1 MGMLAWMDRVETI
14 AERRVRALEDAAPH
28 AGDPARLQALA
39 ARDGF
44 LFVRGLVAPALVAAL
59 RARVLDFA
67 GRIGWLDPAAPV
79 ARARA
84 APGRRVGYYQ
94 DPDWVE
100 LQVEVQTAAEMWAL
114 GDCVAI
120 HRVLR
125 AVEGHASYLNLSTA
139 NTCRVFSPHP
149 DMATQPHQDAH
160 YVRMLG
166 EFWTVW
172 IPLGDCPHA
181 LGPLALLAGSH
192 RGGLR
197 EHAGAG
203 IVDGG
208 VAVAPDAVWS
218 TIDFRSGDA
227 VLFRPHTLHCSLPN
241 RSGDTL
247 RLSADFRYG
256 FWDAASGIDWRA
268 SAARGAQQ

>member
-1 MGMLAWMDRVETI
+1 MGTLDGVDRVE
-14 AERRVRALEDAAPH
+14 AVSGQRVRELKDAAPH
-28 AGDPARLQALA
+28 SANPERLRELA

-44 LFVRGLVAPALVAAL
+44 LFVRGLVPVDLVEAL
-59 RARVLDFA
+59 RARVLA
-67 GRIGWLDPAAPV
+67 HASRIGWLDPRAPIGD
-79 ARARA
+79 ARA
-84 APGRRVGYYQ
+84 APARRVGNYQ
-94 DPDWVE
+94 DPDWVD
-100 LQVEVQTAAEMWAL
+100 LQVQVQTRPEMWAL

-125 AVEGHASYLNLSTA
+125 AVEGRSSYLNLSTA

-172 IPLGDCPHA
+172 IPLGDCPRE

-197 EHAGAG
+197 EHSGQG

-208 VAVAPDAVWS
+208 VAVDAEAVWS
-218 TIDFRSGDA
+218 TTDFRCGDA
-227 VLFRPHTLHCSLPN
+227 ALFRPHTLHCSLPN
-241 RSGDTL
+241 RSGDRL

-256 FWDAASGIDWRA
+256 FWDEASSVDWRA
-268 SAARGAQQ
+268 TPRP